1 MDAARPNI
9 IVIYTDDLGYGD
21 LSCYGSDAIRT
32 PHLDGLAQ
40 AGIRFTNWYS
50 NSPACSPS
58 RASLLTGRYPQRAGV
73 PNILGG
79 KRGTPGLPAS
89 EQTLATLLKQQ
100 GYATALSGKWH
111 LGVSPECHPLNHGF
125 EHFYGFMAGCVD
137 YFSHIFYWGQAG
149 GVNPVHDL
157 WRNEEEVW
165 ENGRYMTE
173 LITSDA
179 VDFIRR
185 SKARPFFSFVS
196 YNAPHY
202 PMHAPREYMDR
213 FADLPWDR
221 QVMAAMI
228 SAVDDGVGQIIREL
242 KHQGIY
248 DNTLIFFS
256 SDNGPSTEARNWLD
270 GNEDLYYGGSAGIF
284 RGHKGSL
291 FEGGIREPA
300 ILSWPA
306 GIRGGQVNDEICAMM
321 DIVPTAM
328 EVVGAAMPETGKIDG
343 MSLLSMMRQ
352 GGPGPRDRVYYW
364 SYGDQLAVRQGEWKL
379 VLNGK
384 LDFSRKQADTL
395 HLAQL
400 GEDPGERVNLCTR
413 EAALTAQLKADV
425 EQWYGDIE
433 QGLSSA

>member
-111 LGVSPECHPLNHGF
+111 LGVSPECHPLSHGF

-328 EVVGAAMPETGKIDG
+328 EVVGATMPETGKIDG

-352 GGPGPRDRVYYW
+352 GGPGPRDRVYW

-384 LDFSRKQADTL
+384 LDFSRKQADPI

-433 QGLSSA
+433 RELSSP